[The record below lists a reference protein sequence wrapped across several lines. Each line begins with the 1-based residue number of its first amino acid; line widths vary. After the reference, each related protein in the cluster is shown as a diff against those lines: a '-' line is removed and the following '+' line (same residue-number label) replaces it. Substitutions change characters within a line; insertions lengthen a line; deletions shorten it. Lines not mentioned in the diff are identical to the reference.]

1 MANLPADEESELV
14 RMEAF
19 YMGRH
24 VPCGWGRDRRGEYHA
39 QFARDAWAAWQE
51 ARRTLDVADDVPRC
65 NKHGTNWQD
74 GCSGCREAERLT
86 ETPPDTR
93 RDEP

>member
-1 MANLPADEESELV
+1 MTADDESERA

-51 ARRTLDVADDVPRC
+51 ARRTPDVPAPHNPKC
-65 NKHGTNWQD
+65 K
-74 GCSGCREAERLT
+74 
-86 ETPPDTR
+86 PDF
-93 RDEP
+93 PFHLCPVCYPGL